1 MRILLVEDEEPKQ
14 RHIETFLRATFRGP
28 EIVVARSVRGAIAQL
43 SRSVPDVVILD
54 MSLPTFEIG
63 GEEAGGRPQGFGGI
77 EVIRNMELDDIVAPV
92 VFLTGYEAFTKAGG
106 QLSLDVL
113 AQELKDDHPGLFC
126 GIIHFNSAYGDW
138 QARLKATLESLGGE
152 LA

>member
-14 RHIETFLRATFRGP
+14 RHIENFLHRTLKAPT
-28 EIVVARSVRGAIAQL
+28 ITLARSVRGALASLKQEI
-43 SRSVPDVVILD
+43 PDVVILD

-77 EVIRNMELDDIVAPV
+77 EVIRNMDLDDIVAPV

-113 AQELKDDHPGLFC
+113 AEEIRDDHPELFH

-138 QARLKATLESLGGE
+138 QARLRATLESLGGE